1 MLLPLVKKQTM
12 KKTLKY
18 LFASLCA
25 FLFVAVS
32 CKPDEIV
39 PVEEEKDV
47 KKPEAAV
54 LEIASDPLEAPVKG
68 ASFVLELYCNREVEV
83 VPSEQWCSFS
93 LMHDHEKSPNG
104 SLKII
109 VEKNESV
116 DFREAQITVSAEECE
131 DVVID
136 VTQDHRI
143 LSTDKEMT
151 SFSLKQSG
159 NTNLTGDI
167 AFDYD
172 EQTKT
177 YSAMYL
183 RWIEGEN
190 PEMLIPSFE
199 TNGETVQ
206 VNGKDV
212 VSDKTRISFA
222 DDFTVTVVAEDGSTN
237 EYHVVFNCPQINT
250 ELPVLHMKPD
260 YLISSKDNYV
270 DTHIELYD
278 KTSESTGEGWWD
290 SDEKGKIEMRGR
302 GNSTWGLPKKPFRMK
317 FTEKFSPIGLNH
329 AKEKSWVILAQD
341 MDKSLLRTHL
351 AFEYSRIL
359 FNAADNYHHEKAVLF
374 TPCSRFINVYLT
386 GDYYDSS
393 TGRTR
398 YMDGEYLGV
407 YQMSDQVQRADGRIA
422 VDKLKAED
430 GDDPEKITGGYVIEA
445 DLHEGNHYTNKG
457 IKLTYKYPEDDDF
470 DQAQYNYITDFLNK
484 AESALYGSSYKDPE
498 NGWRKYFD
506 EKTLADF
513 VIIKEFVGDL
523 DGYTSTYMYK
533 RRGYDKIF
541 FGPIWDCDK
550 GWNNDQRVPHWEYPP
565 LESLM
570 IHAGF
575 WMPPYV
581 NNDWFHRLW
590 TDETFRAFVAARWA
604 QKKEELKA
612 VTERVLTEV
621 PADMAKAIEANFE
634 VWPFYYQY
642 SGEANMPARDYP
654 SEIQRIRKLSQ
665 EREALLDELFNK

>member
-1 MLLPLVKKQTM
+1 ML
-12 KKTLKY
+12 
-18 LFASLCA
+18 S
-25 FLFVAVS
+25 FLS
-32 CKPDEIV
+32 CKPEPIV
-39 PVEEEKDV
+39 PEQEEPEPE
-47 KKPEAAV
+47 KPELRLDAQ
-54 LEIASDPLEAPVKG
+54 PLTVGVKG
-68 ASFVLELYCNREVEV
+68 KSFIFELYCNRNVTVE
-83 VPSEQWCSFS
+83 SSADWCGYS
-93 LMHDHEKSPNG
+93 LMHDAAVNPAG
-104 SLKII
+104 SIKII
-109 VEKNESV
+109 VEENKSTDV
-116 DFREAQITVSAEECE
+116 RTATVTVSAEECE
-131 DVVID
+131 PVTIE

-143 LSTDKEMT
+143 LATDKEMT
-151 SFSLKQSG
+151 SFSLKKSKNSG
-159 NTNLTGDI
+159 LVNDI
-167 AFDYD
+167 AFKYD
-172 EQTKT
+172 EQTRT
-177 YSAMYL
+177 FSAMYL
-183 RWIEGEN
+183 KWIDGDE
-190 PEMLIPSFE
+190 PEMLVPTFE
-199 TNGETVQ
+199 TDGESVQ
-206 VNGKDV
+206 VNGMDV
-212 VSDKTRISFA
+212 VSDKTAISFA
-222 DDFTVTVVAEDGSTN
+222 EDFTVTVVAEDGSTADYN
-237 EYHVVFNCPQINT
+237 IIFNCPQINT

-270 DTHIELYD
+270 DTYIQLYD
-278 KTSESTGEGWWD
+278 KTPESTGEGWWD
-290 SDEKGKIEMRGR
+290 SAEKGKIEMRGR

-422 VDKLKAED
+422 VDKLKASD
-430 GDDPEKITGGYVIEA
+430 GADPDKITGGYVIEA
-445 DLHEGNHYTNKG
+445 DLHEGNHYTSKG

-470 DQAQYNYITDFLNK
+470 DQAQYDYITDFINQ
-484 AESALYGSSYKDPE
+484 AEAALYGSNYKDPE

-513 VIIKEFVGDL
+513 IIVKEFVGDL

-533 RRGYDKIF
+533 RRGYDKLF

-550 GWNNDQRVPHWEYPP
+550 GWNNDKRVPHYEYQP

-570 IHAGF
+570 IYAGF

-590 TDETFRAFVAARWA
+590 TDETFRAFVAKRWA
-604 QKKEELKA
+604 DKKEELKA
-612 VTERVLTEV
+612 VTSKVLAEV

-642 SGEANMPARDYP
+642 SGEANMPAKDYP
-654 SEIQRIRKLSQ
+654 SEIQRIAKLSS
-665 EREALLDELFNK
+665 EREALLDRLFNE

>member
-1 MLLPLVKKQTM
+1 MFKNRLLL
-12 KKTLKY
+12 Y
-18 LFASLCA
+18 GSLLMVLLS
-25 FLFVAVS
+25 FLS
-32 CKPDEIV
+32 CKPEPIV
-39 PVEEEKDV
+39 PEQEEPEPE
-47 KKPEAAV
+47 KPELRLDAQ
-54 LEIASDPLEAPVKG
+54 PLTVGVKG
-68 ASFVLELYCNREVEV
+68 KSFIFELYCNRAVTVE
-83 VPSEQWCSFS
+83 SSADWCGYS
-93 LMHDHEKSPNG
+93 LMHDAAVNPAG

-109 VEKNESV
+109 VEENKSADV
-116 DFREAQITVSAEECE
+116 RTATVTVSAEECE
-131 DVVID
+131 AVTID
-136 VTQDHRI
+136 VTQDHRT
-143 LSTDKEMT
+143 LATDKEMT
-151 SFSLKQSG
+151 SFSLKKSKNSG
-159 NTNLTGDI
+159 LANDI
-167 AFDYD
+167 AFKYD
-172 EQTKT
+172 DQTRT
-177 YSAMYL
+177 FSAMYL
-183 RWIEGEN
+183 KWIDGDE
-190 PEMLIPSFE
+190 PEMLVPEFE
-199 TNGETVQ
+199 TDGVTVMVYGEEIVS
-206 VNGKDV
+206 GKTK
-212 VSDKTRISFA
+212 VSFTE
-222 DDFTVTVVAEDGSTN
+222 DFTITVVAEDGSTADYN
-237 EYHVVFNCPQINT
+237 ITFNCPQINT

-270 DTHIELYD
+270 DTYIQLYD
-278 KTSESTGEGWWD
+278 KTPESTGEGWWD
-290 SDEKGKIEMRGR
+290 SAEKGKIEMRGR

-422 VDKLKAED
+422 VDKLKASD

-445 DLHEGNHYTNKG
+445 DLHEGNHYSSKG

-470 DQAQYNYITDFLNK
+470 DQAQYDYITDFINQ
-484 AESALYGSSYKDPE
+484 AEAALYGSNYKDPE

-513 VIIKEFVGDL
+513 IIVKEFVGDL

-533 RRGYDKIF
+533 RRGYDKLF

-550 GWNNDQRVPHWEYPP
+550 GWNNDKRVPHWEYQP

-570 IHAGF
+570 IYAGF

-590 TDETFRAFVAARWA
+590 TDETFRAFVAKRWA
-604 QKKEELKA
+604 DKKEELKA
-612 VTERVLTEV
+612 VTGKVLSEV
-621 PADMAKAIEANFE
+621 PADMSKAIEANFE

-642 SGEANMPARDYP
+642 SGEANMPAKDYP
-654 SEIQRIRKLSQ
+654 SEIQRIRDLSAR
-665 EREALLDELFNK
+665 REALLDRLFNE

>member
-1 MLLPLVKKQTM
+1 MVLL
-12 KKTLKY
+12 
-18 LFASLCA
+18 S
-25 FLFVAVS
+25 FLS
-32 CKPDEIV
+32 CKPEPIV
-39 PVEEEKDV
+39 PEQEEPEPE
-47 KKPEAAV
+47 KPELRLDAQ
-54 LEIASDPLEAPVKG
+54 PLTVGVKG
-68 ASFVLELYCNREVEV
+68 KNFIFELYCNRDVTVE
-83 VPSEQWCSFS
+83 SSADWCGYS
-93 LMHDHEKSPNG
+93 LMHDAAVNPAG
-104 SLKII
+104 SIKII
-109 VEKNESV
+109 VEENKSADV
-116 DFREAQITVSAEECE
+116 RTATVTVSAEECDPVTIE
-131 DVVID
+131 
-136 VTQDHRI
+136 VTQDHRM
-143 LSTDKEMT
+143 LATDKEMT
-151 SFSLKQSG
+151 SFSLKKSKNSG
-159 NTNLTGDI
+159 LANDI
-167 AFDYD
+167 AFKYD
-172 EQTKT
+172 EQTRT
-177 YSAMYL
+177 FSAMYL
-183 RWIEGEN
+183 KWIDGDE
-190 PEMLIPSFE
+190 PEMLVPTFE
-199 TNGETVQ
+199 TDGESVQ
-206 VNGKDV
+206 VNGMDV
-212 VSDKTRISFA
+212 VSDKTAISFA
-222 DDFTVTVVAEDGSTN
+222 EDFTVTVVAEDGSSADYN
-237 EYHVVFNCPQINT
+237 IIFNCPQINT

-270 DTHIELYD
+270 DTYIQLYD
-278 KTSESTGEGWWD
+278 KTAESTGEGWWD
-290 SDEKGKIEMRGR
+290 SAEKGKIEMRGR

-430 GDDPEKITGGYVIEA
+430 GADPEKITGGYVIEA
-445 DLHEGNHYTNKG
+445 DLHEGNHYTSKG

-470 DQAQYNYITDFLNK
+470 DQAQYDYITDFINQ
-484 AESALYGSSYKDPE
+484 AEAALYGSNYKDPE

-513 VIIKEFVGDL
+513 IIVKEFVGDL

-533 RRGYDKIF
+533 RRGYDKLF

-550 GWNNDQRVPHWEYPP
+550 GWNNDKRVPHWEYQP

-570 IHAGF
+570 IYAGF

-581 NNDWFHRLW
+581 SNDWFHRLW
-590 TDETFRAFVAARWA
+590 TDETFRAFVAKRWA
-604 QKKEELKA
+604 DKKEELKA
-612 VTERVLTEV
+612 VTSKVLAEV

-642 SGEANMPARDYP
+642 SGEANMPAKDYP
-654 SEIQRIRKLSQ
+654 SEIQRIAKLSS
-665 EREALLDELFNK
+665 EREALLDRLFNE

>member
-1 MLLPLVKKQTM
+1 MVLL
-12 KKTLKY
+12 
-18 LFASLCA
+18 S
-25 FLFVAVS
+25 FLS
-32 CKPDEIV
+32 CKPEPIV
-39 PVEEEKDV
+39 PEQEEPEPE
-47 KKPEAAV
+47 KPELRLDAQ
-54 LEIASDPLEAPVKG
+54 PLTVGVKG
-68 ASFVLELYCNREVEV
+68 KSFIFELYCNRDVTVE
-83 VPSEQWCSFS
+83 SSADWCGYS
-93 LMHDHEKSPNG
+93 LMHDAAVNPAG

-109 VEKNESV
+109 VEENKSADV
-116 DFREAQITVSAEECE
+116 RKTTVTVSAEECDPVTIE
-131 DVVID
+131 
-136 VTQDHRI
+136 VTQDHRM
-143 LSTDKEMT
+143 LATDKEMT
-151 SFSLKQSG
+151 SFSLKKSKNSG
-159 NTNLTGDI
+159 LANDI
-167 AFDYD
+167 AFKYD
-172 EQTKT
+172 EQTRT
-177 YSAMYL
+177 FSAMYL
-183 RWIEGEN
+183 KWIDGDE
-190 PEMLIPSFE
+190 PEMLVPTFE
-199 TNGETVQ
+199 TDGESVQ
-206 VNGKDV
+206 VNGMDV
-212 VSDKTRISFA
+212 VSDKTAISFA
-222 DDFTVTVVAEDGSTN
+222 EDFTVTVVAEDGSSADYN
-237 EYHVVFNCPQINT
+237 IIFNCPQINT

-270 DTHIELYD
+270 DTYIQLYD
-278 KTSESTGEGWWD
+278 KTDESTGEGWWD
-290 SDEKGKIEMRGR
+290 SAEKGKIEMRGR

-422 VDKLKAED
+422 VDKLKASD
-430 GDDPEKITGGYVIEA
+430 GADPEKITGGYVIEA
-445 DLHEGNHYTNKG
+445 DLHEGNHYTSKG

-470 DQAQYNYITDFLNK
+470 DQAQYDYITDFINQ
-484 AESALYGSSYKDPE
+484 AEAALYGSNYKDPE

-513 VIIKEFVGDL
+513 IIVKEFVGDL

-533 RRGYDKIF
+533 RRGYDKLF

-550 GWNNDQRVPHWEYPP
+550 GWNNDKRVPHWEYQP

-570 IHAGF
+570 IYAGF

-590 TDETFRAFVAARWA
+590 TDETFRAFVAKRWA
-604 QKKEELKA
+604 DKKEELKA
-612 VTERVLTEV
+612 VTSKVLAEV

-642 SGEANMPARDYP
+642 SGEANMPAKDYP
-654 SEIQRIRKLSQ
+654 SEIQRIAKLSS
-665 EREALLDELFNK
+665 EREALLDRLFNE

>member
-1 MLLPLVKKQTM
+1 MFKNRLLL
-12 KKTLKY
+12 Y
-18 LFASLCA
+18 GSLLMVLLS
-25 FLFVAVS
+25 FLS
-32 CKPDEIV
+32 CKPEPIV
-39 PVEEEKDV
+39 PEQEEPEPE
-47 KKPEAAV
+47 KPELRLDAQ
-54 LEIASDPLEAPVKG
+54 PLTVGVKG
-68 ASFVLELYCNREVEV
+68 KSFIFELYCNRDVTVE
-83 VPSEQWCSFS
+83 SSADWCGYS
-93 LMHDHEKSPNG
+93 LMHDAAVNPAG

-109 VEKNESV
+109 VEENKSADV
-116 DFREAQITVSAEECE
+116 RKATVTVSAEECDPVTIE
-131 DVVID
+131 

-143 LSTDKEMT
+143 LATDKEMT
-151 SFSLKQSG
+151 SFSLKKSMNSG
-159 NTNLTGDI
+159 LVNDI
-167 AFDYD
+167 VFKYD
-172 EQTKT
+172 EQTRT
-177 YSAMYL
+177 FSAMYL
-183 RWIEGEN
+183 KWIDGDE
-190 PEMLIPSFE
+190 PEMLVPTFE
-199 TNGETVQ
+199 TDGESVQ
-206 VNGKDV
+206 VNGMDV
-212 VSDKTRISFA
+212 VSDKTAISFA
-222 DDFTVTVVAEDGSTN
+222 EDFTVTVVAEDGSSADYN
-237 EYHVVFNCPQINT
+237 IIFNCPQINT

-270 DTHIELYD
+270 DTYIQLYD
-278 KTSESTGEGWWD
+278 KTPESTGEGWWD
-290 SDEKGKIEMRGR
+290 SAEKGKIEMRGR

-422 VDKLKAED
+422 VDKLKASD
-430 GDDPEKITGGYVIEA
+430 GADPEKITGGYVIEA
-445 DLHEGNHYTNKG
+445 DLHEGNHYTSKG

-470 DQAQYNYITDFLNK
+470 DQAQYDYITDFINK
-484 AESALYGSSYKDPE
+484 AEAALYGSNYKDPE

-513 VIIKEFVGDL
+513 IIVKEFVGDL

-533 RRGYDKIF
+533 RRGYDKLF

-550 GWNNDQRVPHWEYPP
+550 GWNNDKRVPHYEYQP

-570 IHAGF
+570 IYAGF
-575 WMPPYV
+575 WMPPYIS
-581 NNDWFHRLW
+581 NDWFQRLW
-590 TDETFRAFVAARWA
+590 TDETFRAFVAKRWA
-604 QKKEELKA
+604 DKKEELKA
-612 VTERVLTEV
+612 VTSKVLAEV

-642 SGEANMPARDYP
+642 SGEANMPAKDYP
-654 SEIQRIRKLSQ
+654 SEIQRIAKLSS
-665 EREALLDELFNK
+665 EREALLDRLFNE

>member
-1 MLLPLVKKQTM
+1 MFKNRLLL
-12 KKTLKY
+12 Y
-18 LFASLCA
+18 GSLLIVLLS
-25 FLFVAVS
+25 FLS
-32 CKPDEIV
+32 CKPEPIV
-39 PVEEEKDV
+39 PEQEEPEPE
-47 KKPEAAV
+47 KPELRLDAQ
-54 LEIASDPLEAPVKG
+54 PLTVGVKG
-68 ASFVLELYCNREVEV
+68 KNFIFELYCNRDVTVE
-83 VPSEQWCSFS
+83 SSADWCGYS
-93 LMHDHEKSPNG
+93 LMHDAAVNPAG

-109 VEKNESV
+109 VEENKSADV
-116 DFREAQITVSAEECE
+116 RTATVTVSAEECE
-131 DVVID
+131 PVTIE

-143 LSTDKEMT
+143 LATDKEMT
-151 SFSLKQSG
+151 SFSLKKSKNSG
-159 NTNLTGDI
+159 LANDI
-167 AFDYD
+167 AFKYD
-172 EQTKT
+172 EQTRT
-177 YSAMYL
+177 FSAMYL
-183 RWIEGEN
+183 KWIDGDE
-190 PEMLIPSFE
+190 PEMLVPTFE
-199 TNGETVQ
+199 TDGESVQ
-206 VNGKDV
+206 VNGMDV
-212 VSDKTRISFA
+212 VSEKTAISFA
-222 DDFTVTVVAEDGSTN
+222 EDFTVTVVAEDGSSADYN
-237 EYHVVFNCPQINT
+237 IIFNCPQINT

-270 DTHIELYD
+270 DTYIQLYD
-278 KTSESTGEGWWD
+278 KTAESTGEGWWD
-290 SDEKGKIEMRGR
+290 SAEKGKIEMRGR

-422 VDKLKAED
+422 VDKLKASD
-430 GDDPEKITGGYVIEA
+430 GADPEKITGGYVIEA
-445 DLHEGNHYTNKG
+445 DLHEGNHYTSKG

-470 DQAQYNYITDFLNK
+470 DQAQYDYITDFINK
-484 AESALYGSSYKDPE
+484 AEAALYGSNYKDPE

-513 VIIKEFVGDL
+513 IIVKEFVGDL

-533 RRGYDKIF
+533 RRGYDKLF

-550 GWNNDQRVPHWEYPP
+550 GWNNDKRVPHYEYQP

-570 IHAGF
+570 IYAGF
-575 WMPPYV
+575 WMPPYIS
-581 NNDWFHRLW
+581 NDWFHRLW
-590 TDETFRAFVAARWA
+590 TDETFRAFVAKRWA
-604 QKKEELKA
+604 DKKEELKA
-612 VTERVLTEV
+612 VTSKVLAEV

-642 SGEANMPARDYP
+642 SGEANMPAKDYP
-654 SEIQRIRKLSQ
+654 SEIQRIAKLSS
-665 EREALLDELFNK
+665 EREALLDRLFNE

>member
-1 MLLPLVKKQTM
+1 MVLL
-12 KKTLKY
+12 
-18 LFASLCA
+18 S
-25 FLFVAVS
+25 FLS
-32 CKPDEIV
+32 CKPEPIV
-39 PVEEEKDV
+39 PEQEEPEPE
-47 KKPEAAV
+47 KPELRLDAQ
-54 LEIASDPLEAPVKG
+54 PLTVGVKG
-68 ASFVLELYCNREVEV
+68 KNFIFELYCNRDVTVE
-83 VPSEQWCSFS
+83 SSADWCGYS
-93 LMHDHEKSPNG
+93 LMHDAAVNPAG
-104 SLKII
+104 SIKII
-109 VEKNESV
+109 VEENKSADV
-116 DFREAQITVSAEECE
+116 RTATVTVSAEECDPVTIE
-131 DVVID
+131 

-143 LSTDKEMT
+143 LATDKEMT
-151 SFSLKQSG
+151 SFSLKKSKNSG
-159 NTNLTGDI
+159 LANDI
-167 AFDYD
+167 VFKYD
-172 EQTKT
+172 EKT
-177 YSAMYL
+177 RTFSAMYL
-183 RWIEGEN
+183 KWIDGDE
-190 PEMLIPSFE
+190 PEMLVPTFE
-199 TNGETVQ
+199 TDGESVQ
-206 VNGKDV
+206 VNGMDV
-212 VSDKTRISFA
+212 VSDKTAISFA
-222 DDFTVTVVAEDGSTN
+222 EDFTVTVVAEDGSTADYN
-237 EYHVVFNCPQINT
+237 IIFNCPQINT

-270 DTHIELYD
+270 DTYIQLYD
-278 KTSESTGEGWWD
+278 KTAESTGEGWWD
-290 SDEKGKIEMRGR
+290 SAEKGKIEMRGR

-422 VDKLKAED
+422 VDKLKASD
-430 GDDPEKITGGYVIEA
+430 GADPEKITGGYVIEA
-445 DLHEGNHYTNKG
+445 DLHEGNHYTSKG

-470 DQAQYNYITDFLNK
+470 DQAQYDYITDFINK
-484 AESALYGSSYKDPE
+484 AEAALYGSNYKDPE

-513 VIIKEFVGDL
+513 IIVKEFVGDL

-533 RRGYDKIF
+533 RRGYDKLF

-550 GWNNDQRVPHWEYPP
+550 GWNNDKRIPHWEYQP

-570 IHAGF
+570 IYAGF

-590 TDETFRAFVAARWA
+590 TDETFRAFVAKRWA
-604 QKKEELKA
+604 DKKEELKA
-612 VTERVLTEV
+612 VTSKVLAEV

-642 SGEANMPARDYP
+642 SGEANMPAKDYP
-654 SEIQRIRKLSQ
+654 SEIQRIAKLSS
-665 EREALLDELFNK
+665 EREALLDRLFNE

>member
-1 MLLPLVKKQTM
+1 MVLL
-12 KKTLKY
+12 
-18 LFASLCA
+18 S
-25 FLFVAVS
+25 FLS
-32 CKPDEIV
+32 CKPEPIV
-39 PVEEEKDV
+39 PEQEEPEPE
-47 KKPEAAV
+47 KPELRLDAQ
-54 LEIASDPLEAPVKG
+54 PLTVGVKG
-68 ASFVLELYCNREVEV
+68 KNFIFELYCNRDVTVE
-83 VPSEQWCSFS
+83 SSADWCGYS
-93 LMHDHEKSPNG
+93 LMHDAAVNPAG
-104 SLKII
+104 SIKII
-109 VEKNESV
+109 VEENKFADV
-116 DFREAQITVSAEECE
+116 RTATVTVSAEECDPVTIE
-131 DVVID
+131 

-143 LSTDKEMT
+143 LATDKEMT
-151 SFSLKQSG
+151 SFSLKKSKNSG
-159 NTNLTGDI
+159 LANDI
-167 AFDYD
+167 AFKYD
-172 EQTKT
+172 EQTRT
-177 YSAMYL
+177 FSAMYL
-183 RWIEGEN
+183 KWIDGDE
-190 PEMLIPSFE
+190 PEMLVPTFE
-199 TNGETVQ
+199 TDGESVQ
-206 VNGKDV
+206 VNGMDV
-212 VSDKTRISFA
+212 VSDKTAISFA
-222 DDFTVTVVAEDGSTN
+222 EDFTVTVVAEDGSTADYN
-237 EYHVVFNCPQINT
+237 IIFNCPQINT

-270 DTHIELYD
+270 DTYIQLYD
-278 KTSESTGEGWWD
+278 KTAESTGEGWWD
-290 SDEKGKIEMRGR
+290 SAEKGKIEMRGR

-422 VDKLKAED
+422 VDKLKASD
-430 GDDPEKITGGYVIEA
+430 GADPEKITGGYVIEA
-445 DLHEGNHYTNKG
+445 DLHEGNHYTSKG

-470 DQAQYNYITDFLNK
+470 DQAQYDYITDFINQ
-484 AESALYGSSYKDPE
+484 AEAALYGSNYKDPE

-513 VIIKEFVGDL
+513 IIVKEFVGDL

-533 RRGYDKIF
+533 RRGYDKLF

-550 GWNNDQRVPHWEYPP
+550 GWNNDKRVPHYEYQP

-570 IHAGF
+570 IYAGF

-590 TDETFRAFVAARWA
+590 TDETFRAFVAKRWA
-604 QKKEELKA
+604 DKKEELKA
-612 VTERVLTEV
+612 VTSKVLAEV

-642 SGEANMPARDYP
+642 SGEANMPAKDYP
-654 SEIQRIRKLSQ
+654 SEIQRIAKLSS
-665 EREALLDELFNK
+665 EREALLDRLFNE

>member
-1 MLLPLVKKQTM
+1 MVLL
-12 KKTLKY
+12 
-18 LFASLCA
+18 S
-25 FLFVAVS
+25 FLS
-32 CKPDEIV
+32 CKPEPIV
-39 PVEEEKDV
+39 PEQEEPEPE
-47 KKPEAAV
+47 KPELRLDAQ
-54 LEIASDPLEAPVKG
+54 PLTVGVKG
-68 ASFVLELYCNREVEV
+68 KNFIFELYCNRDVTVE
-83 VPSEQWCSFS
+83 SSADWCGYS
-93 LMHDHEKSPNG
+93 LMHDAAVNPAG
-104 SLKII
+104 SIKII
-109 VEKNESV
+109 VEENKFADV
-116 DFREAQITVSAEECE
+116 RTATVTVSAEECDPVTIE
-131 DVVID
+131 

-143 LSTDKEMT
+143 LATDKEMT
-151 SFSLKQSG
+151 SFSLKKSKNSG
-159 NTNLTGDI
+159 LANDI
-167 AFDYD
+167 AFKYD
-172 EQTKT
+172 EQTRT
-177 YSAMYL
+177 FSAMYL
-183 RWIEGEN
+183 KWIDGDE
-190 PEMLIPSFE
+190 PEMLVPTFE
-199 TNGETVQ
+199 TDGESVQ
-206 VNGKDV
+206 VNGMDV
-212 VSDKTRISFA
+212 VSEKTAISFA
-222 DDFTVTVVAEDGSTN
+222 EDFTVTVVAEDGSTADYN
-237 EYHVVFNCPQINT
+237 IIFNCPQINT

-270 DTHIELYD
+270 DTYIQLYD
-278 KTSESTGEGWWD
+278 KTDESTGEGWWD
-290 SDEKGKIEMRGR
+290 SAEKGKIEMRGR

-398 YMDGEYLGV
+398 YMDGDYLGV

-422 VDKLKAED
+422 VDKLKASD
-430 GDDPEKITGGYVIEA
+430 GADPEKITGGYVIEA
-445 DLHEGNHYTNKG
+445 DLHEGNHYTSKG

-470 DQAQYNYITDFLNK
+470 DQAQYDYITDFINQ
-484 AESALYGSSYKDPE
+484 AEAALYGSNYKDPE

-513 VIIKEFVGDL
+513 IIVKEFVGDL

-533 RRGYDKIF
+533 RRGYDKLF

-550 GWNNDQRVPHWEYPP
+550 GWNNDKRVPHYEYQP

-570 IHAGF
+570 IYAGF

-590 TDETFRAFVAARWA
+590 TDETFRAFVAKRWA
-604 QKKEELKA
+604 DKKEELKA
-612 VTERVLTEV
+612 VTSKVLAEV

-642 SGEANMPARDYP
+642 SGEANMPAKDYP
-654 SEIQRIRKLSQ
+654 SEIQRIAKLSS
-665 EREALLDELFNK
+665 EREALLDRLFNE

>member
-1 MLLPLVKKQTM
+1 MFKNRLLL
-12 KKTLKY
+12 Y
-18 LFASLCA
+18 GSLLMVLLS
-25 FLFVAVS
+25 FLS
-32 CKPDEIV
+32 CKPEPIV
-39 PVEEEKDV
+39 PEQEEPEPE
-47 KKPEAAV
+47 KPELRLDAQ
-54 LEIASDPLEAPVKG
+54 PLTVGVKG
-68 ASFVLELYCNREVEV
+68 KNFIFELYCNRDVTVE
-83 VPSEQWCSFS
+83 SSADWCGYS
-93 LMHDHEKSPNG
+93 LMHDAAVNPAG

-109 VEKNESV
+109 VEENKSADV
-116 DFREAQITVSAEECE
+116 RTATVTVSAEECE
-131 DVVID
+131 PVTIE

-143 LSTDKEMT
+143 LATDKEMT
-151 SFSLKQSG
+151 SFSLKKSKNSG
-159 NTNLTGDI
+159 LANDI
-167 AFDYD
+167 AFKYD
-172 EQTKT
+172 EQTRT
-177 YSAMYL
+177 FSAMYL
-183 RWIEGEN
+183 KWIDGDE
-190 PEMLIPSFE
+190 PEMLVPTFE
-199 TNGETVQ
+199 TDGESVQ
-206 VNGKDV
+206 VNGMDV
-212 VSDKTRISFA
+212 VSEKTAISFA
-222 DDFTVTVVAEDGSTN
+222 EDFTVTVVAEDGSTADYN
-237 EYHVVFNCPQINT
+237 IIFNCPQINT

-270 DTHIELYD
+270 DTYIQLYD
-278 KTSESTGEGWWD
+278 KTAESTGEGWWD
-290 SDEKGKIEMRGR
+290 SAEKGKIEMRGR

-422 VDKLKAED
+422 VDKLKASD
-430 GDDPEKITGGYVIEA
+430 GADPEKITGGYVIEA
-445 DLHEGNHYTNKG
+445 DLHEGNHYTSKG

-470 DQAQYNYITDFLNK
+470 DQAQYDYITDFINQ
-484 AESALYGSSYKDPE
+484 AEAALYGSNYKDPE

-513 VIIKEFVGDL
+513 IIVKEFVGDL

-533 RRGYDKIF
+533 RRGYDKLF

-550 GWNNDQRVPHWEYPP
+550 GWNNDKRVPHYEYQP

-570 IHAGF
+570 IYAGF

-590 TDETFRAFVAARWA
+590 TDETFRAFVAKRWA
-604 QKKEELKA
+604 DKKEELKA
-612 VTERVLTEV
+612 VTSKVLAEV

-642 SGEANMPARDYP
+642 SGEANMPAKDYP
-654 SEIQRIRKLSQ
+654 SEIQRIAKLSS
-665 EREALLDELFNK
+665 EREALLDRLFNE

>member
-1 MLLPLVKKQTM
+1 MFKNRLLL
-12 KKTLKY
+12 Y
-18 LFASLCA
+18 GSLLIVLLS
-25 FLFVAVS
+25 FLS
-32 CKPDEIV
+32 CKPEPIV
-39 PVEEEKDV
+39 PEQEEPEPE
-47 KKPEAAV
+47 KPELRLDAQ
-54 LEIASDPLEAPVKG
+54 PLTVGVKG
-68 ASFVLELYCNREVEV
+68 KSFIFELYCNRDVTVE
-83 VPSEQWCSFS
+83 SSADWCGYS
-93 LMHDHEKSPNG
+93 LMHDAAVNPAG

-109 VEKNESV
+109 VEENKSADV
-116 DFREAQITVSAEECE
+116 RTTTVTVSAEECE
-131 DVVID
+131 PVTIE

-143 LSTDKEMT
+143 LATDKEMT
-151 SFSLKQSG
+151 SFSLKKSKNSG
-159 NTNLTGDI
+159 LANDI
-167 AFDYD
+167 VFKYD
-172 EQTKT
+172 EKT
-177 YSAMYL
+177 RTFSAMYL
-183 RWIEGEN
+183 KWIDGDE
-190 PEMLIPSFE
+190 PEMLVPTFE
-199 TNGETVQ
+199 TDGESVQ
-206 VNGKDV
+206 VNGMDV
-212 VSDKTRISFA
+212 VSDKTAISFA
-222 DDFTVTVVAEDGSTN
+222 EDFTVTVVAEDGSSADYN
-237 EYHVVFNCPQINT
+237 IIFNCPQINT

-270 DTHIELYD
+270 DTYIQLYD
-278 KTSESTGEGWWD
+278 KTAESTGEGWWD
-290 SDEKGKIEMRGR
+290 SAEKGKIEMRGR

-422 VDKLKAED
+422 VDKLKASD
-430 GDDPEKITGGYVIEA
+430 GADPEKITGGYVIEA
-445 DLHEGNHYTNKG
+445 DLHEGNHYTSKG

-470 DQAQYNYITDFLNK
+470 DQAQYDYITDFINK
-484 AESALYGSSYKDPE
+484 AEAALYGSNYKDPE

-513 VIIKEFVGDL
+513 IIVKEFVGDL

-533 RRGYDKIF
+533 RRGYDKLF

-550 GWNNDQRVPHWEYPP
+550 GWNNDKRVPHWEYQP

-570 IHAGF
+570 IYAGF

-581 NNDWFHRLW
+581 SNDWFHRLW
-590 TDETFRAFVAARWA
+590 TDETFRAFVAKRWA
-604 QKKEELKA
+604 DKKEELKA
-612 VTERVLTEV
+612 VTSKVLAEV

-642 SGEANMPARDYP
+642 SGEANMPAKDYP
-654 SEIQRIRKLSQ
+654 SEIQRIAKLSS
-665 EREALLDELFNK
+665 EREALLDKLFNE

>member
-1 MLLPLVKKQTM
+1 MFKNRLLL
-12 KKTLKY
+12 Y
-18 LFASLCA
+18 GSLLMVLLS
-25 FLFVAVS
+25 FLS
-32 CKPDEIV
+32 CKPEPIV
-39 PVEEEKDV
+39 PEQEEPEPE
-47 KKPEAAV
+47 KPELRLDAQ
-54 LEIASDPLEAPVKG
+54 PLTVGVKG
-68 ASFVLELYCNREVEV
+68 KNFIFELYCNRDVTVE
-83 VPSEQWCSFS
+83 SSADWCGYS
-93 LMHDHEKSPNG
+93 LMHDAAVNPAG

-109 VEKNESV
+109 VEENKSADV
-116 DFREAQITVSAEECE
+116 RTATVTVSAEECE
-131 DVVID
+131 PVTIE

-143 LSTDKEMT
+143 LATDKEMT
-151 SFSLKQSG
+151 SFSLKKSKNSG
-159 NTNLTGDI
+159 LANDI
-167 AFDYD
+167 AFKYD
-172 EQTKT
+172 EQTRT
-177 YSAMYL
+177 FSAMYL
-183 RWIEGEN
+183 KWIDGDE
-190 PEMLIPSFE
+190 PEMLVPTFE
-199 TNGETVQ
+199 TDGESVQ
-206 VNGKDV
+206 VNGMDV
-212 VSDKTRISFA
+212 VSEKTAISFA
-222 DDFTVTVVAEDGSTN
+222 EDFTVTVVAEDGSTADYN
-237 EYHVVFNCPQINT
+237 IIFNCPQINT

-270 DTHIELYD
+270 DTYIQLYD
-278 KTSESTGEGWWD
+278 KTDESTGEGWWD
-290 SDEKGKIEMRGR
+290 SAEKGKIEMRGR

-422 VDKLKAED
+422 VDKLKASD
-430 GDDPEKITGGYVIEA
+430 GADPEKITGGYVIEA
-445 DLHEGNHYTNKG
+445 DLHEGNHYTSKG

-470 DQAQYNYITDFLNK
+470 DQAQYDYITDFINQ
-484 AESALYGSSYKDPE
+484 AEAALYGSNYKDPE

-513 VIIKEFVGDL
+513 IIVKEFVGDL

-533 RRGYDKIF
+533 RRGYDKLF

-550 GWNNDQRVPHWEYPP
+550 GWNNDKRVPHYEYQP

-570 IHAGF
+570 IYAGF

-590 TDETFRAFVAARWA
+590 TDETFRAFVAKRWA
-604 QKKEELKA
+604 DKKEELKA
-612 VTERVLTEV
+612 VTSKVLAEV

-642 SGEANMPARDYP
+642 SGEANMPAKDYP
-654 SEIQRIRKLSQ
+654 SEIQRIAKLSS
-665 EREALLDELFNK
+665 EREALLDRLFNE

>member
-1 MLLPLVKKQTM
+1 MFKNRLLL
-12 KKTLKY
+12 Y
-18 LFASLCA
+18 GSLLIVLLS
-25 FLFVAVS
+25 FLS
-32 CKPDEIV
+32 CKPEPIV
-39 PVEEEKDV
+39 PEQEEPEPE
-47 KKPEAAV
+47 KPELRLDAQ
-54 LEIASDPLEAPVKG
+54 PLTVGVKG
-68 ASFVLELYCNREVEV
+68 KSFIFELYCNRDVTVE
-83 VPSEQWCSFS
+83 SSADWCGYS
-93 LMHDHEKSPNG
+93 LMHDAAVNPAG

-109 VEKNESV
+109 VEENKSADV
-116 DFREAQITVSAEECE
+116 RTATVIVSAEECE
-131 DVVID
+131 AVTIEVI
-136 VTQDHRI
+136 QDHRI
-143 LSTDKEMT
+143 LATDKEMT
-151 SFSLKQSG
+151 SFSLKKSMNSG
-159 NTNLTGDI
+159 LVNDI
-167 AFDYD
+167 VFKYD
-172 EQTKT
+172 EQTRT
-177 YSAMYL
+177 FSAMYL
-183 RWIEGEN
+183 KWIDGDE
-190 PEMLIPSFE
+190 PEMLVPTFE
-199 TNGETVQ
+199 TDGESVQ
-206 VNGKDV
+206 VNGMDV
-212 VSDKTRISFA
+212 VSDKTAISFA
-222 DDFTVTVVAEDGSTN
+222 EDFTVTVVAEDGSTADYN
-237 EYHVVFNCPQINT
+237 IIFNCPQINT

-270 DTHIELYD
+270 DTYIQLYD
-278 KTSESTGEGWWD
+278 KTAESTGEGWWD
-290 SDEKGKIEMRGR
+290 SAEKGKIEMRGR

-422 VDKLKAED
+422 VDKLKASD
-430 GDDPEKITGGYVIEA
+430 GADPEKITGGYVIEA
-445 DLHEGNHYTNKG
+445 DLHEGNHYTSKG

-470 DQAQYNYITDFLNK
+470 DQAQYDYITDFINQ
-484 AESALYGSSYKDPE
+484 AEAALYGSNYKDPE

-513 VIIKEFVGDL
+513 IIVKEFVGDL

-533 RRGYDKIF
+533 RRGYDKLF

-550 GWNNDQRVPHWEYPP
+550 GWNNDKRVPHYEYQP

-570 IHAGF
+570 IYAGF

-590 TDETFRAFVAARWA
+590 TDETFRAFVAKRWA
-604 QKKEELKA
+604 DKKEELKA
-612 VTERVLTEV
+612 VTSKVLAEV

-642 SGEANMPARDYP
+642 SGEANMPAKDYP
-654 SEIQRIRKLSQ
+654 SEIQRIAKLSS
-665 EREALLDELFNK
+665 EREALLDRLFNE